1 MFAAECSKKIS
12 KIEKTRKKEKHLK
25 DKQIIRN
32 EKNTFNIISEKD
44 LVDLLQADSYSGFDK
59 SQWKMF
65 KKRLKKFL
73 LKLTKNNTRNINEA
87 LLKKVN
93 CQIQKWISC

>member
-1 MFAAECSKKIS
+1 MFAAESSQKIS